1 MKQFKGI
8 IYSHQEPPKDFLW
21 IKPLEDN
28 LNDFYLYDK
37 GWEKIDN
44 SSRALEAINNA
55 LNVINNALTA
65 IAGTTVNG
73 YPIIKDI
80 KNPVSNPIEIPI
92 FIDVPELTSNY
103 LIQSFDDN
111 IERIYT
117 IPVGSKTY
125 DILGDS
131 TIKWRDGIPPK
142 VRENHTYIISVIG
155 IYAVYGE
162 F

>member
-1 MKQFKGI
+1 MKLPITIPQITYKIRLKI
-8 IYSHQEPPKDFLW
+8 ITK
-21 IKPLEDN
+21 
-28 LNDFYLYDK
+28 
-37 GWEKIDN
+37 
-44 SSRALEAINNA
+44 
-55 LNVINNALTA
+55 V
-65 IAGTTVNG
+65 
-73 YPIIKDI
+73 
-80 KNPVSNPIEIPI
+80 PIEIPI

-131 TIKWRDGIPPK
+131 TIKWRDGMPPK
-142 VRENHTYIISVIG
+142 VRENHTYIVSVIG